1 MYCRDA
7 NARKRAQ
14 AGFPSSPIIKLQA
27 IPAWGYGGAFPI
39 RKLAAPH
46 YLVGTLSL
54 ERQPRRPSLQTRAQ
68 LFSLVL
74 LLLFAITTTFA
85 QRTTVKRSVILRRD
99 SSTASQ
105 ALEHLKSGATVTLL
119 DTARQNG
126 FYHVRTE
133 DGQEGWVWARNISV
147 QSTPP
152 QSSSA
157 APSTSGIATQ
167 CDDSLWN
174 HVYHPQRLIVKQQ
187 CIAVT
192 GTLVDATN
200 GQRADGVRHEADGDT
215 HGWLD
220 VDPQFKSLLN
230 AGNLSSEGG
239 NLVFEIVC
247 KFHVT
252 QADAKPACPSTYA
265 SRVQIP
271 MVGSHVRIV
280 GSYVQDTNHAKWMEI
295 HPVTSITVTP

>member
-1 MYCRDA
+1 M
-7 NARKRAQ
+7 K
-14 AGFPSSPIIKLQA
+14 
-27 IPAWGYGGAFPI
+27 
-39 RKLAAPH
+39 
-46 YLVGTLSL
+46 
-54 ERQPRRPSLQTRAQ
+54 TRAQ

-74 LLLFAITTTFA
+74 LLLFAMTATFA
-85 QRTTVKRSVILRRD
+85 QQTAVKRNVILRRD
-99 SSTASQ
+99 SSVASQ
-105 ALEHLKSGATVTLL
+105 PLAHLKSGATLTLL
-119 DTARQNG
+119 DTARRNG

-147 QSTPP
+147 PAAPP
-152 QSSSA
+152 QSSLA
-157 APSTSGIATQ
+157 ARSTPGTAAQ

-174 HVYHPQRLIVKQQ
+174 HVYHPQRLIVNQR

-200 GQRADGVRHEADGDT
+200 GKHADGVRHEADGDT

-247 KFHVT
+247 KFRVT
-252 QADAKPACPSTYA
+252 QADAKPACPSTYV

-271 MVGSHVRIV
+271 VVGSHVRIV
-280 GSYVQDTNHAKWMEI
+280 GSYVQDTNHARWMEV
-295 HPVTSITVTP
+295 HPVTSITVMP